1 MDLNGIVRTA
11 DQHEACKMIENNT
24 PFILSRASTVID
36 FSELRIEDVRPFGT
50 WFFFDTFVGSLA
62 PPLKNTI
69 KSLSKPTRLKSRLW
83 VQRKGTFTA
92 GHFDG
97 TLPGVLNFH
106 LSGKKK
112 WIIYRT
118 PLSSA
123 VGASNIVPFLS
134 LSGPCE
140 GLAVFTVG
148 ADEALYVP
156 PCWTHCV
163 ETLEDSMNIDVVFN
177 LKKLVFHRSYAFSR
191 WTSEVLIHHTEYS
204 RAHVLL
210 ARLAIGLS
218 LFVSLLLFVIMW
230 FFRLVDLR
238 EIIRQFKRPNSG
250 REDSVQR
257 FRAFLSTKI
266 PSTCDQLRVT

>member
-11 DQHEACKMIENNT
+11 DEHEACRMIANNT

-36 FSELRIEDVRPFGT
+36 FSQLRIEDVRPFGT
-50 WFFFDTFVGSLA
+50 WFFFDTFVSSLTPA
-62 PPLKNTI
+62 LRNTI

-97 TLPGVLNFH
+97 SLPGVLNFH

-118 PLSSA
+118 TLSSA
-123 VGASNIVPFLS
+123 IGASNVVPFLS

-177 LKKLVFHRSYAFSR
+177 LKQLAFHRSYALTR
-191 WTSEVLIHHTEYS
+191 WTSEVLVHRTEYPII
-204 RAHVLL
+204 HVLL
-210 ARLAIGLS
+210 ARLAMGLS
-218 LFVSLLLFVIMW
+218 LAASLLLFLVLQ
-230 FFRLVDLR
+230 FFGFANLR
-238 EIIRQFKRPNSG
+238 EFIRQFKIPKSG

-257 FRAFLSTKI
+257 LRTFLIAKMAV
-266 PSTCDQLRVT
+266 VTR